1 MGGRERQCWGLGGEV
16 GTSVWLSA
24 AHPHPQLSPPGDPG
38 CLGPGVLGAEGGV
51 GSTGRAQGA
60 HRWQRHKS
68 VPRAGSKCQGTL
80 SPRSGLWWLLA
91 RVISRSFSKCPG
103 MPIPLATRNQGGTW
117 ISQLVRARWC
127 RVAVTRISPQS
138 DRILWSGATASLP
151 QWGWGLCKCENIV
164 AAPGVSEDSSGH

>member
-1 MGGRERQCWGLGGEV
+1 MGGREGRCWGLGGEV
-16 GTSVWLSA
+16 GISVWLSA

-91 RVISRSFSKCPG
+91 RVISHFFKASWDSHPTGHQKPG
-103 MPIPLATRNQGGTW
+103 RNLDLTAGPSPLVPCGRDKDQ
-117 ISQLVRARWC
+117 SPERQDLVEWGY
-127 RVAVTRISPQS
+127 S
-138 DRILWSGATASLP
+138 LFASV
-151 QWGWGLCKCENIV
+151 GLGIM
-164 AAPGVSEDSSGH
+164 